1 MNYVFRVKAPSSSR
15 ILLSSYISELPDDQS
30 EFDVTVKRYFTD
42 QYNKIMKILSDVYHY
57 MNPYK
62 TIPNFQKL
70 LNGHHLHYLQFR
82 VIKIKTAEDSDEYI
96 ITNLPHT
103 FDPSDIKEIYHR
115 RWRIET
121 SFHYLKHAN
130 GLLHFHCRKPEFLKQ
145 EIYANLILY
154 NFGIFL
160 ANEAAEENRKHNRRS
175 SNKYRYDVDISTA
188 LKLVRKYFI
197 QNEARSC
204 IDIIKLMT
212 RYVHAVK
219 TEFRQCSRPLHGIG
233 AVHFGYR

>member
-1 MNYVFRVKAPSSSR
+1 
-15 ILLSSYISELPDDQS
+15 
-30 EFDVTVKRYFTD
+30 
-42 QYNKIMKILSDVYHY
+42 

-82 VIKIKTAEDSDEYI
+82 VIKIKTAEDSYEYI

-115 RWRIET
+115 RWGIET
-121 SFHYLKHAN
+121 SFRYLKHTN

-160 ANEAAEENRKHNRRS
+160 ANEAAEENRKRNRRS

-188 LKLVRKYFI
+188 LKLARQYFI
-197 QNEARSC
+197 ENEARA
-204 IDIIKLMT
+204 
-212 RYVHAVK
+212 HAS
-219 TEFRQCSRPLHGIG
+219 TS
-233 AVHFGYR
+233 

>member
-1 MNYVFRVKAPSSSR
+1 
-15 ILLSSYISELPDDQS
+15 
-30 EFDVTVKRYFTD
+30 
-42 QYNKIMKILSDVYHY
+42 MKSQSDVYHY

-82 VIKIKTAEDSDEYI
+82 VIKVKTAEDSYEYI

-121 SFHYLKHAN
+121 SFRYLKHAN

-175 SNKYRYDVDISTA
+175 THLSFWYAQMFISTS
-188 LKLVRKYFI
+188 LSIIFLVISYQYAPAEHSSNI
-197 QNEARSC
+197 
-204 IDIIKLMT
+204 
-212 RYVHAVK
+212 
-219 TEFRQCSRPLHGIG
+219 
-233 AVHFGYR
+233 

>member
-1 MNYVFRVKAPSSSR
+1 MRCCNLHTFSAIQIP
-15 ILLSSYISELPDDQS
+15 LSSYISELPDDQS

-42 QYNKIMKILSDVYHY
+42 QYNKIMKAQSDVYHY

-82 VIKIKTAEDSDEYI
+82 VIKLKTAEDSYEYI

-121 SFHYLKHAN
+121 SFRYLKHAN

-160 ANEAAEENRKHNRRS
+160 ANEAAEENRKRNRKS
-175 SNKYRYDVDISTA
+175 GNKYRSRCRYFHCSEACQKIFHTKRST
-188 LKLVRKYFI
+188 
-197 QNEARSC
+197 
-204 IDIIKLMT
+204 LM
-212 RYVHAVK
+212 H
-219 TEFRQCSRPLHGIG
+219 
-233 AVHFGYR
+233 